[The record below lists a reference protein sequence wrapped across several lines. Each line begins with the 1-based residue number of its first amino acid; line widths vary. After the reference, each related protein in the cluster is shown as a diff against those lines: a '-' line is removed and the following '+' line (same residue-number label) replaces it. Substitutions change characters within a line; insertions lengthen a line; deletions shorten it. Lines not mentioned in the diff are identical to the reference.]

1 MIFKSL
7 AQGVSK
13 VSGKV
18 PLRLILVIPFVLQIF
33 AAVGLVGYLSYRNS
47 KRAVNDVATQLLEEV
62 NARVE
67 QNLES
72 YLTIPHVVN
81 QINATAINLGQL
93 NWQDIPQ
100 LERYF
105 LRQLQIFNTLTFTG
119 LGLENKDNLGA
130 ERLDDGTLILRVS
143 TKASNHIFYS
153 YSTNESGERCSA
165 VLGEIPISDCIKKRQ
180 EILDSIKF
188 DPRTRPWYKT
198 AVKAGR
204 STWSEIYPN
213 TAGITA
219 YLGASMPF
227 YDKQDQLQGVLLTNI
242 NLSQIGN
249 FLDSLK
255 VGKTGQVFIIE
266 RSGML
271 VATSTG
277 EKPFRTT
284 HTDYGAERVKATD
297 SSNAFTKSTAQ
308 FLSTKLNQKQPI
320 QLLQQW

>member
-1 MIFKSL
+1 MRFVSQAGWHKQMLFKSL

-93 NWQDIPQ
+93 NLQDIPQ

-105 LRQLQIFNTLTFTG
+105 WRQLQIFNTLTFTG

-143 TKASNHIFYS
+143 TKATNHIFHS
-153 YSTNESGERCSA
+153 YSTNEFGERCSA
-165 VLGEIPISDCIKKRQ
+165 VLGVSPMSDCIKKRQ

-188 DPRTRPWYKT
+188 DPRTRPWYRT

-242 NLSQIGN
+242 NLS
-249 FLDSLK
+249 
-255 VGKTGQVFIIE
+255 
-266 RSGML
+266 
-271 VATSTG
+271 
-277 EKPFRTT
+277 
-284 HTDYGAERVKATD
+284 
-297 SSNAFTKSTAQ
+297 
-308 FLSTKLNQKQPI
+308 
-320 QLLQQW
+320 

>member
-67 QNLES
+67 QNLDA
-72 YLTIPHVVN
+72 YLTIPHLVN

-93 NWQDIPQ
+93 NLQDIPQ

-105 LRQLQIFNTLTFTG
+105 WRQLQIFNTLTFTG

-143 TKASNHIFYS
+143 TN
-153 YSTNESGERCSA
+153 
-165 VLGEIPISDCIKKRQ
+165 
-180 EILDSIKF
+180 
-188 DPRTRPWYKT
+188 
-198 AVKAGR
+198 
-204 STWSEIYPN
+204 
-213 TAGITA
+213 
-219 YLGASMPF
+219 
-227 YDKQDQLQGVLLTNI
+227 
-242 NLSQIGN
+242 
-249 FLDSLK
+249 
-255 VGKTGQVFIIE
+255 
-266 RSGML
+266 
-271 VATSTG
+271 
-277 EKPFRTT
+277 
-284 HTDYGAERVKATD
+284 
-297 SSNAFTKSTAQ
+297 
-308 FLSTKLNQKQPI
+308 
-320 QLLQQW
+320 